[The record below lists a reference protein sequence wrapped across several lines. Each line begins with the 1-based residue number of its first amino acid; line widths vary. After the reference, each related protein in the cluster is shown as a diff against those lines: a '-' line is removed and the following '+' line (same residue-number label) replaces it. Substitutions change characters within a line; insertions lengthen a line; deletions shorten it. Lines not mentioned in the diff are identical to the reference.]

1 LAKSK
6 STKNLVDILDGAD
19 RGFANLADKNK
30 QEERDMEVKKDLDAK
45 EVLQLVTFRLG
56 KEEFS
61 MDILKV
67 QEIIRH
73 MDLTRVPRTP
83 EFVDGVINL
92 RGRVIPVLDLRKR
105 FGLPADERTNET
117 RIIVVDVD
125 DTTVGL
131 KVDAVSEVLRLPAD
145 TVEPPPS
152 LVTGIESDYIK
163 GVGKLENRLIILLDV
178 AKILTRTEKDALGNV
193 LNAVA

>member
-1 LAKSK
+1 
-6 STKNLVDILDGAD
+6 
-19 RGFANLADKNK
+19 
-30 QEERDMEVKKDLDAK
+30 MELKKDLDAK

-83 EFVDGVINL
+83 DFVDGVINL

-105 FGLPADERTNET
+105 FGLPADERTNDT

-125 DTTVGL
+125 NRTVGL

-163 GVGKLENRLIILLDV
+163 GVGKLDGRLIILLDV

>member
-1 LAKSK
+1 
-6 STKNLVDILDGAD
+6 
-19 RGFANLADKNK
+19 
-30 QEERDMEVKKDLDAK
+30 MEVKKELDAK

-56 KEEFS
+56 REEFS

-163 GVGKLENRLIILLDV
+163 GVGKLEGRLIILLDV

>member
-1 LAKSK
+1 
-6 STKNLVDILDGAD
+6 
-19 RGFANLADKNK
+19 
-30 QEERDMEVKKDLDAK
+30 MELKKDLDAK

-83 EFVDGVINL
+83 DFVDGVINL

-125 DTTVGL
+125 NRTVGL

-163 GVGKLENRLIILLDV
+163 GVGKLDGRLIILLDV

>member
-1 LAKSK
+1 
-6 STKNLVDILDGAD
+6 
-19 RGFANLADKNK
+19 
-30 QEERDMEVKKDLDAK
+30 MELKKDLDAK

-73 MDLTRVPRTP
+73 MELTRVPRTP

-105 FGLPADERTNET
+105 FGLPADEKTDET

-125 DTTVGL
+125 DRTVGL

-152 LVTGIESDYIK
+152 LVTGIESDYIR
-163 GVGKLENRLIILLDV
+163 GVGKLDGRLIILLDV

-193 LNAVA
+193 LNEVA

>member
-1 LAKSK
+1 M
-6 STKNLVDILDGAD
+6 DI
-19 RGFANLADKNK
+19 
-30 QEERDMEVKKDLDAK
+30 KKDFDSK

-56 KEEFS
+56 NEEFS
-61 MDILKV
+61 LDILRV

-83 EFVDGVINL
+83 DFVEGVINL

-105 FGLPADERTNET
+105 FGLPTEERTNET

-125 DTTVGL
+125 NRTVGL
-131 KVDAVSEVLRLPAD
+131 KVDAVSEVLRLPSD

-152 LVTGIESDYIK
+152 IVTGAESEYIK
-163 GVGKLENRLIILLDV
+163 GVGKLDNRLIILLDV
-178 AKILTRTEKDALGNV
+178 SKILSRSERDALGHQ

>member
-1 LAKSK
+1 MDL
-6 STKNLVDILDGAD
+6 
-19 RGFANLADKNK
+19 
-30 QEERDMEVKKDLDAK
+30 KKDFDSK

-56 KEEFS
+56 NEEFS
-61 MDILKV
+61 LDILRV

-73 MDLTRVPRTP
+73 MELTRVPRTP
-83 EFVDGVINL
+83 DFVEGVINL

-105 FGLPADERTNET
+105 FGLPSDERTNET

-125 DTTVGL
+125 NRTVGL

-145 TVEPPPS
+145 TVEPPPAI
-152 LVTGIESDYIK
+152 VAGAESDYIK
-163 GVGKLENRLIILLDV
+163 GVGKLDGRLIILLDV
-178 AKILTRTEKDALGNV
+178 SKILTGTERDALGHQ

>member
-1 LAKSK
+1 
-6 STKNLVDILDGAD
+6 
-19 RGFANLADKNK
+19 
-30 QEERDMEVKKDLDAK
+30 MELKKDMDAK

-83 EFVDGVINL
+83 DFVDGVINL

-105 FGLPADERTNET
+105 FGLPADERTNDT

-125 DTTVGL
+125 NRTVGL

-163 GVGKLENRLIILLDV
+163 GVGKLDGRLIILLDV

>member
-1 LAKSK
+1 M
-6 STKNLVDILDGAD
+6 D
-19 RGFANLADKNK
+19 
-30 QEERDMEVKKDLDAK
+30 VKKDFDSK

-56 KEEFS
+56 NEEFS
-61 MDILKV
+61 LDILKV

-73 MDLTRVPRTP
+73 MDLTRVPKTP

-105 FGLPADERTNET
+105 FGLPKDENTNET

-125 DTTVGL
+125 NRTVGL

-145 TVEPPPS
+145 TVEPPPAI
-152 LVTGIESDYIK
+152 VTGVESEYIK
-163 GVGKLENRLIILLDV
+163 GVGKLDGRLLILLDV
-178 AKILTRTEKDALGNV
+178 AKILTCTERDALGNV
-193 LNAVA
+193 MNEVA

>member
-1 LAKSK
+1 
-6 STKNLVDILDGAD
+6 
-19 RGFANLADKNK
+19 
-30 QEERDMEVKKDLDAK
+30 MELKKDLDAK

-83 EFVDGVINL
+83 DFVDGVINL

-105 FGLPADERTNET
+105 FGLPADEKTNET
-117 RIIVVDVD
+117 RIIVVDVENR
-125 DTTVGL
+125 TVGL

-163 GVGKLENRLIILLDV
+163 GVGKLDGRLIILLDV

-193 LNAVA
+193 LNEVA